1 MEEDTMQ
8 QEKVSKP
15 EAGHAVC
22 TLSVGGM
29 SCAACAASI
38 ERGLKKLDG
47 VQDAGVNFAAG
58 KVRVEYDPSVLALSD
73 IAGKITSLGFTAGL
87 STWDVNVGG
96 MTCAACSAAVERALK
111 KVGGVVSANVNLA
124 TARAHVEYAEGSLD
138 ESSLKDA
145 VVNAGY
151 QVIEDSGESKVPE
164 AGREKDDA
172 AALKLRLAV
181 SAALSVLI
189 MAGGMLPAGLSGTQV
204 HVALLVLATPVQF
217 WAGLGFYRGAYKTL
231 SHGSANMD
239 VLIATGTSAAYFY
252 SAAVTFMPGLF
263 EGYDTSVYFDTSAMI
278 IALIL
283 LGRFL
288 EARSRGRASDAI
300 RRLVRLKP
308 MTARVVRDRA
318 EVEIPVDDVQVGDVV
333 VVRPG
338 EKIPVDGTV
347 VYGSSNVDEAML
359 TGESMPVEKSV
370 GDGVFGAT
378 LNLTGSFRFKATKV
392 GKDTVLAAIIRLVE
406 EAQGSKAPI
415 QRLAD
420 RVAGVFVPSVI
431 GVAVLTFAVWMISG
445 ASFTF
450 SLMCFIAVLIIACP
464 CALGLATPT
473 AIMVGTGR
481 AAEKGIIIKGGE
493 ILERS
498 SSVNTVL
505 LDKTGTITEGRPHVT
520 DIVGLGGATE
530 NDVLAAVAPVE
541 HLSEHPLAR
550 AVVERAD
557 RDGVAMAEV
566 EEFQALPGFGARG
579 VSGGSEVI
587 VGNERL
593 MAERGVP
600 LSGVE
605 EYTARFSAEGKTVLY
620 AAIDG
625 AMVGLIAVSDTIKP
639 GAEKAVARLKGMGL
653 DVYMLT
659 GDTEAAA
666 KYVGSQVGIDHVIA
680 GVLPEGKEREVARLQ
695 KEGRVVVM
703 VGDGINDAPALARA
717 DIGVAIGSGADV
729 AVETSDMTLVKSE
742 LMDVAE
748 AIAISRRT
756 LRTIKQNLFWAFVYN
771 VVGIPLA
778 AGLLY
783 PPFGILLKPV
793 VAAAAMAMSSV
804 SVVTNSLRLRKA

>member
-1 MEEDTMQ
+1 MDEDTMQ
-8 QEKVSKP
+8 QDNVNKP
-15 EAGHAVC
+15 EGEHAVC
-22 TLSVGGM
+22 TL
-29 SCAACAASI
+29 
-38 ERGLKKLDG
+38 
-47 VQDAGVNFAAG
+47 
-58 KVRVEYDPSVLALSD
+58 
-73 IAGKITSLGFTAGL
+73 
-87 STWDVNVGG
+87 DVKVGG
-96 MTCAACSAAVERALK
+96 MTCGACSAAVERALK

-138 ESSLKDA
+138 VAALKDA

-151 QVIEDSGESKVPE
+151 QVVEDSGEAEVSE
-164 AGREKDDA
+164 AGRKKDEA
-172 AALKLRLAV
+172 AALRLRLAV
-181 SAALSVLI
+181 SVTLSVLI
-189 MAGGMLPAGLSGTQV
+189 MAGGMLPFGLSDARM
-204 HVALLVLATPVQF
+204 HVALLILATPVQF

-308 MTARVVRDRA
+308 MTARVMRDGAEA
-318 EVEIPVDDVQVGDVV
+318 EVPVDDVMVGDVV

-338 EKIPVDGTV
+338 EKIPVDGV
-347 VYGSSNVDEAML
+347 VVHGSSNVDEAML

-378 LNLTGSFRFKATKV
+378 LNLTGSFRFEATKV

-431 GVAVLTFAVWMISG
+431 GVAVLTFGVWMFSG

-493 ILERS
+493 VLERS
-498 SSVNTVL
+498 ASVNTVL
-505 LDKTGTITEGRPHVT
+505 LDKTGTITEGRPRVT
-520 DIVGLGGATE
+520 DIVGLGGVSE
-530 NDVLAAVAPVE
+530 KEVLAAVAPVE

-557 RDGVAMAEV
+557 RDGVAITEV
-566 EEFQALPGFGARG
+566 VGFLALPGFGARG

-593 MAERGVP
+593 MAERGVV
-600 LSGVE
+600 LDGIN
-605 EYTARFSAEGKTVLY
+605 EYTARFVAQGKTVLY
-620 AAIDG
+620 AARDG
-625 AMVGLIAVSDTIKP
+625 AMIGLIAVSDTIKP
-639 GAEKAVARLKGMGL
+639 GAEKAVARLKDMGL

-666 KYVGSQVGIDHVIA
+666 MYVGSLVGIDHVIA
-680 GVLPEGKEREVARLQ
+680 GVLPEGKEREVERLQ

-783 PPFGILLKPV
+783 PSFGILLKPV